1 MQKLIYFMRRVPTG
15 LRLVFAGLIC
25 VGILAGC
32 QLPNVGPFVDATGQL
47 KGAVASSGTAV
58 ELELRLMGADALAKD
73 LKANWAARDK
83 AMTALLAYAESLDA
97 IVAAGK
103 SGAESAGSI
112 ADSIKGLAGAA
123 GVAIP
128 GSPEMLAVAT
138 DTAKFLYA
146 QIANVRAAKQ
156 LSKALTEAQPAVEKI
171 AEVMRKDLM
180 DLDKIVQGAN
190 QIIQTAASTE
200 MSASGLQDQRKSLRE
215 EMKKVSDLSSQTNRE
230 AYARLSPLMAE
241 VDARY
246 AVYEAKLAASTKRVR
261 ASRQLIN
268 AADLALDSWTAG
280 HAQLAVAARNKTT
293 VSTTALLDAA
303 VELRD
308 LVKRIREL

>member
-1 MQKLIYFMRRVPTG
+1 MQKLFCFIRRVPTG
-15 LRLVFAGLIC
+15 LRLVFAGVIC
-25 VGILAGC
+25 AGLLVGC

-73 LKANWAARDK
+73 LKTNWAARDK

-103 SGAESAGSI
+103 SGAESAGKI
-112 ADSIKGLAGAA
+112 ADSLKGLAGAA

-171 AEVMRKDLM
+171 AELMRKDLM

-190 QIIQTAASTE
+190 QIILTAASAE
-200 MSASGLQDQRKSLRE
+200 MSASGLQDQRKSLHG
-215 EMKKVSDLSSQTNRE
+215 EMRKERDLTKSADRE
-230 AYARLSPLMAE
+230 ALAQLSQLLSN
-241 VDARY
+241 VDTRY
-246 AVYEAKLAASTKRVR
+246 AVYEAKLAASAERLR

-268 AADLALDSWTAG
+268 AADSALDSWTVG

-293 VSTTALLDAA
+293 VSTKELLDAA